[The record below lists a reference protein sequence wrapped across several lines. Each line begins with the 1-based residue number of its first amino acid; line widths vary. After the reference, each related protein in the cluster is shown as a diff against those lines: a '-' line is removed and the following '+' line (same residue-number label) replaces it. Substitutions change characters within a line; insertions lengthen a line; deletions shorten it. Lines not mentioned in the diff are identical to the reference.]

1 MTEGERI
8 RVLIVD
14 DHPVVRAGLRG
25 MLAGNPRIEIAGEAG
40 DGDEALATIRRTK
53 PTVVL
58 LDLRMPRLGGVGVL
72 DALAGKLDKP
82 SVVVLTTYDAD
93 ADILRAIEAGA
104 AGYLLK
110 DTPREQ
116 IFEAIEAAA
125 RGQTWLAPS
134 VATRLVRQMQAP
146 VEGTLSAR
154 EVEVLTHAS
163 RGASNKEIALALA
176 ISEATVKSHLVRI
189 YRRLGVPDRTAAV
202 TVAIERGLIR
212 LDGPGRA
219 DDRR

>member
-1 MTEGERI
+1 MTDEGQV

-25 MLAGNPRIEIAGEAG
+25 MLAGNPRYDVVGEAG
-40 DGDEALATIRRTK
+40 DGNEALAAIREMR
-53 PTVVL
+53 PAVVL
-58 LDLRMPRLGGVGVL
+58 LDLRMPGLDGVGVL
-72 DALAGKLDKP
+72 DALASEPGNTR
-82 SVVVLTTYDAD
+82 VVVLTTYDAD
-93 ADILRAIEAGA
+93 ADILRAIDAGA

-116 IFEAIEAAA
+116 IFAAIDAAA
-125 RGQTWLAPS
+125 RGETWLAPT

-146 VEGTLSAR
+146 GDGTLSAR
-154 EVEVLTHAS
+154 EIEVLTHAS
-163 RGASNKEIALALA
+163 RGASNKEIAVALA

-189 YRRLGVPDRTAAV
+189 YRRLDVPDRTAAV

-212 LDGPGRA
+212 LEGPRGA
-219 DDRR
+219 SRRG

>member
-1 MTEGERI
+1 MTDNDRI

-14 DHPVVRAGLRG
+14 DHPVVRAGLVG
-25 MLAGNPRIEIAGEAG
+25 MLAGNPRIEVVGEAG
-40 DGDEALATIRRTK
+40 DGTEALAMIRDAQ

-58 LDLRMPRLGGVGVL
+58 LDLRMPRLDGVGVL
-72 DALAGKLDKP
+72 AALADQQHRP

-110 DTPREQ
+110 DTPRDQ
-116 IFEAIEAAA
+116 IFAAIEAAA
-125 RGQTWLAPS
+125 RGETWLAPT

-146 VEGTLSAR
+146 GDGTLSVR
-154 EVEVLTHAS
+154 EIEVLTHAS
-163 RGASNKEIALALA
+163 RGASNKEIAAALA

-189 YRRLGVPDRTAAV
+189 YRRLDVPDRTAAV
-202 TVAIERGLIR
+202 TVAFERGLIR
-212 LDGPGRA
+212 LERPGDA
-219 DDRR
+219 GKRR